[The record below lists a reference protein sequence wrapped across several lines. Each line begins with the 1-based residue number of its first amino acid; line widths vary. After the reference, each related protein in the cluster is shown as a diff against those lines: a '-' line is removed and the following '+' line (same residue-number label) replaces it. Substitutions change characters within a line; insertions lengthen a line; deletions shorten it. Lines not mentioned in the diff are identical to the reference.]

1 MAPLPPAQPQLVP
14 PVEAFP
20 VRALRLAKGDLA
32 RHVADLRIGQA
43 PDEHPQRVG
52 LPDGACVGEGDDV
65 GLDGPDRCVLRSHL
79 AAARAAEEPDAPVP
93 PGELLDQGVH
103 PVRGAVRGDDDLDP
117 ARVVLGEQ
125 ALDEAGDHAL
135 LVVRG
140 GDDGDARR
148 LVALRHAVPEHG

>member
-1 MAPLPPAQPQLVP
+1 M
-14 PVEAFP
+14 
-20 VRALRLAKGDLA
+20 
-32 RHVADLRIGQA
+32 
-43 PDEHPQRVG
+43 
-52 LPDGACVGEGDDV
+52 
-65 GLDGPDRCVLRSHL
+65 S

-117 ARVVLGEQ
+117 ALVVLGEQ

-148 LVALRHAVPEHG
+148 LVALRHAVPAHGRERRHEERIGHVRPEDRAERGPEDNLENDHRGADRTRADLQGI